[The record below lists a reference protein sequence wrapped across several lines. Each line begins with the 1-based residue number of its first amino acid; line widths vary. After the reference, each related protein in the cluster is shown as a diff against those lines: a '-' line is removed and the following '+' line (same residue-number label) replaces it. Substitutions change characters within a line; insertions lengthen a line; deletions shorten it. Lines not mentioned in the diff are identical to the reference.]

1 MFYTKRELLKFLG
14 KNENDNKLVDRMIKR
29 WEVIRLADGYELVEN
44 DTEALKK
51 RIKELEWRIV
61 DGRIEGGAEKGDE
74 TNSDDLANDL
84 EYLNQEYM
92 KLEESRERAI
102 RKLYNLM
109 VAKKIF
115 DPEKNTFEDVF
126 NWAIE

>member
-1 MFYTKRELLKFLG
+1 MFFTKRELLRYLG

-29 WEVIRLADGYELVEN
+29 WEVIRLADGYDIVED

-51 RIKELEWRIV
+51 RIKELEWIIV
-61 DGRIEGGAEKGDE
+61 KGGEKE
-74 TNSDDLANDL
+74 TNSDGLANDL

>member
-1 MFYTKRELLKFLG
+1 MVARGEVRV
-14 KNENDNKLVDRMIKR
+14 EDRMYIIDEHK
-29 WEVIRLADGYELVEN
+29 
-44 DTEALKK
+44 
-51 RIKELEWRIV
+51 
-61 DGRIEGGAEKGDE
+61 E

-115 DPEKNTFEDVF
+115 DPEKNAFEDVF